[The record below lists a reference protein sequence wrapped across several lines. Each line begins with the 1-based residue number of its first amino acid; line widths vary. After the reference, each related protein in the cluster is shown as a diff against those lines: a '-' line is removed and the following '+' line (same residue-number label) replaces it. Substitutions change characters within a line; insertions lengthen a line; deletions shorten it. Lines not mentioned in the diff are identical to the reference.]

1 MVTIIDG
8 EIVQDDDPRAQA
20 YKQRNRWQEN
30 SPPSQREQNFDP
42 GRMRA
47 RPQVGP
53 GGIGGGS
60 IIDQVNNKLLSAGF
74 PRWNLGQNVI
84 EPIVSVALLLALIFF
99 GVKGLL
105 MVGVVWFLLNQANQ
119 HQAHQG

>member
-20 YKQRNRWQEN
+20 YKQRNRRPEPTTQ
-30 SPPSQREQNFDP
+30 SQTEQTFDST
-42 GRMRA
+42 RMRQ

-60 IIDQVNNKLLSAGF
+60 IIDQFNNKLLAAGF
-74 PRWNLGQNVI
+74 PRWNLGQNVV
-84 EPIVSVALLLALIFF
+84 EPIVSVMLILALVFF
-99 GVKGLL
+99 GLKGVL
-105 MVGVVWFLLNQANQ
+105 MVGLVWFFLNQAGGQ
-119 HQAHQG
+119 

>member
-20 YKQRNRWQEN
+20 YKQRNRRQESSN
-30 SPPSQREQNFDP
+30 QSQTQQSFDP
-42 GRMRA
+42 TRTRQ

-60 IIDQVNNKLLSAGF
+60 IIDQFNNRLIAAGF
-74 PRWNLGQNVI
+74 PRWNLGQNVV
-84 EPIVSVALLLALIFF
+84 EPIVSVMLILALVFF
-99 GVKGLL
+99 GLKGVL
-105 MVGVVWFLLNQANQ
+105 MVGVVWFLLNQAGGQ
-119 HQAHQG
+119 